1 MNSVLVAVWAAVVT
15 IFAWLRSLLPAHIYS
30 TAIIAIVM
38 VTPFL
43 VAAISAKELV
53 FLHVGFTSVWAG
65 AMITAGLIC
74 AQRRDHGK
82 GIIRPINI
90 QLLVVLGSLLA
101 VLGAFL
107 GSVLALGVKP
117 YLDASTITGM
127 ILGAL
132 TGIGAL
138 IVALLK
144 KDDAEGV

>member
-1 MNSVLVAVWAAVVT
+1 MRDGVMVVRD
-15 IFAWLRSLLPAHIYS
+15 WLRSLLPSHIYS

-43 VAAISAKELV
+43 VAAIAAKELV
-53 FLHVGFTSVWAG
+53 FLHIGFASVWAG
-65 AMITAGLIC
+65 AMIGAGLIC
-74 AQRRDHGK
+74 AQRRDYGK

-101 VLGAFL
+101 VLGAL
-107 GSVLALGVKP
+107 LSSIVTLGVAP
-117 YLDASTITGM
+117 YLDASTVSGM

-132 TGIGAL
+132 TGIGSL